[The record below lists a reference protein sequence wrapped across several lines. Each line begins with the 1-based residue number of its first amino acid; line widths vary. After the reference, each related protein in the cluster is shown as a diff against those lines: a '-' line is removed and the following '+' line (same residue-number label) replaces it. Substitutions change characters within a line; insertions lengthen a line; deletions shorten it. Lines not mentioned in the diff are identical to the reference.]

1 VSAVPADLLARA
13 AIGLL
18 AAMRLLPAALA
29 SPFLGGPLVPP
40 LVRVALS
47 AGLGGAVA
55 LLRPVAP
62 LPDALGLVAGAARE
76 LALGTVFAF
85 LVSAPV
91 EAARAAGRLAD
102 TFRGA
107 TLAELH
113 VAPIR
118 QRESALGDLLA
129 HWVVVLAAWAG
140 ADRLV
145 VGGLLGTF
153 ASLPPGGPVAT
164 APALTVVLRA
174 ASDLVACAVA
184 LAAPAVAGV
193 LAADLAVALVA
204 RVAPQLGAVNAA
216 QPARA
221 ALGLFAVAAA
231 AGVAGGRL
239 VQLVALAGRGVE
251 AIAGGLR

>member
-1 VSAVPADLLARA
+1 
-13 AIGLL
+13 
-18 AAMRLLPAALA
+18 
-29 SPFLGGPLVPP
+29 
-40 LVRVALS
+40 
-47 AGLGGAVA
+47 
-55 LLRPVAP
+55 
-62 LPDALGLVAGAARE
+62 
-76 LALGTVFAF
+76 
-85 LVSAPV
+85 
-91 EAARAAGRLAD
+91 
-102 TFRGA
+102 
-107 TLAELH
+107 
-113 VAPIR
+113 
-118 QRESALGDLLA
+118 
-129 HWVVVLAAWAG
+129 VVVLAAWAG

-153 ASLPPGGPVAT
+153 VSLPPGGPVAT

-184 LAAPAVAGV
+184 LAAPAAAGV

-251 AIAGGLR
+251 AIARGLR